1 MATAL
6 KKSVWYAQHH
16 LALESILRIP
26 MINKNVKQMFSE
38 EKSKTNII
46 SDNVIQMLTDAAEY
60 GTFPSENLEILQR
73 RISEMKKGEAVLKQ
87 HNHKVWQGE
96 DKVWYTYIDDQD
108 SARGYRRVKRK
119 HKKELVDALV
129 QHYTLKLQT
138 VKHMKDKWIEF
149 KRENTRVKEQTLTKY
164 ENEYKRFFAGTEFE
178 KMPIAEI
185 KESDIRDFIVWN
197 IKEKDLTA
205 KAFAGLRTLL
215 NGIFKHAKQEE
226 KTSISISTFFADL
239 DLNSMYRPPAQR
251 TEAYSEF
258 EIRKI
263 IKGCEEKGDAISLGV
278 VLDFQM
284 GARIGETAVCR
295 WEDVSFKHAT
305 IHIHGTEVCYK
316 DPKTGQRI
324 RCIQDSPK
332 TEAGNRI
339 ILLTDAAVNTLHKL
353 YELTGH
359 NEFIC
364 SDPKDGHRYQTGRL
378 RKRLKDVC
386 EKVGVKYRATHS
398 ARRTMGTTLLNSG
411 LPDDLVRKQMGHTD
425 IETTRKYY
433 NRDRTDPETA
443 RKRINEIVNY

>member
-1 MATAL
+1 M
-6 KKSVWYAQHH
+6 KKSTVA
-16 LALESILRIP
+16 
-26 MINKNVKQMFSE
+26 
-38 EKSKTNII
+38 
-46 SDNVIQMLTDAAEY
+46 DNTIHTLTDLLVRDTVFIED
-60 GTFPSENLEILQR
+60 LEILQE
-73 RISEMKKGEAVLKQ
+73 RILYMKKGEEALKQ
-87 HNHKVWQGE
+87 HNHNIWQGE
-96 DKVWYTYIDDQD
+96 DGYWRTYIDDPERE
-108 SARGYRRVKRK
+108 RGLKLVKRK
-119 HKKELVDALV
+119 SKKDLHFYLTEYYTIKLV
-129 QHYTLKLQT
+129 T
-138 VKHMKDKWIEF
+138 VKTMMDKWISF

-164 ENEYKRFFAGTEFE
+164 ANEYKRFFSGTDFE
-178 KMPIAEI
+178 RMPVAEV
-185 KESDIRDFIVWN
+185 KESHIRDFIVWN
-197 IKEKDLTA
+197 IKEKNLTA

-239 DLNSMYRPPAQR
+239 DLNSMYCPPAQR

-263 IKGCEEKGDAISLGV
+263 IKGCEEKGDAIGLSV

-295 WEDVSFKHAT
+295 WEDVNFKHAT
-305 IHIHGTEVCYK
+305 IHIHGTEVSYK
-316 DPKTGQRI
+316 DPKTGKRV

-339 ILLTDAAVNTLHKL
+339 ILLTDTAVRTLHKL

-364 SDPKDGHRYQTGRL
+364 SDPTDGHRYQTGRL

-386 EKVGVKYRATHS
+386 EKAGVKYRGTHS

-433 NRDRTDPETA
+433 NRDRTDPDVA
-443 RKRINEIVNY
+443 RKQLNQIINY